1 MREIDR
7 NGLILCDIQ
16 AQAFEL
22 SIRKQKSSSEIF
34 IRRFMNSKIA
44 KELDSLALL
53 ESNLQANDIINR
65 LDEQYGVSEYGSN
78 KYTANELH
86 WIGYI
91 YRYFA
96 FTYERTSVQVYKTI
110 KPKELKGL
118 YLAYHTMDPANAI
131 DRILEAKGYSNV
143 KMDINQ
149 QYEIFKRIR
158 LNSNKV

>member
-22 SIRKQKSSSEIF
+22 SIRKQQSSSEIF

-53 ESNLQANDIINR
+53 ESNLQANDIIDR

-96 FTYERTSVQVYKTI
+96 YTYERTSVQVYKTI

-118 YLAYHTMDPANAI
+118 YLAYHTMDPAKAI